1 MFELNDRARATGE
14 FLSEVCTAAVVP
26 DSLRRGASRA
36 GEQGLNE
43 ELFIIF
49 IATETKQQ
57 QLGSLSTCEHDI
69 NDLPSTTTTS
79 LSFFNRKVQL

>member
-14 FLSEVCTAAVVP
+14 FLSEVCTAVVP

-69 NDLPSTTTTS
+69 NDLPTTITS
-79 LSFFNRKVQL
+79 LSFFNRKVQ